1 MAVKDAY
8 HEQVKRALVKEGWTI
23 THDPYTI
30 SLEDRNVFID
40 LGAERLVAA
49 EKGKQKIA
57 LEIKVFR
64 GPSDVLDF
72 RNAVGQYVFY
82 RSLLTRYEPERRLF
96 LAISETV
103 AAGILTEPIARPVL
117 EDEAIAVV
125 VFNPQKEEIV
135 EWMS

>member
-1 MAVKDAY
+1 MAARDAH
-8 HEQVKRALVKEGWTI
+8 HEQVKAALIKDGWTI
-23 THDPYTI
+23 TDDPYTI
-30 SLEDRNVFID
+30 SLENRNVFID

-57 LEIKVFR
+57 LEIKVFS

-103 AAGILTEPIARPVL
+103 ATGILAEPIAQPVL

-125 VFNPQKEEIV
+125 VFDPQKEEIV
-135 EWMS
+135 QWMT